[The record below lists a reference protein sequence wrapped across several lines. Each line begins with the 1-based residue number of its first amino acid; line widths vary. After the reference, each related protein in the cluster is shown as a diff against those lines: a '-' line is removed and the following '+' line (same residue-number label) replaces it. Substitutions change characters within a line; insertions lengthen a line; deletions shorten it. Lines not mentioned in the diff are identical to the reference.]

1 MNQSL
6 QSIIQALDPRPM
18 VQVVIITAGGQKY
31 ALLGP
36 VIEDREDVTEIE
48 FGDLIPMQ
56 VAAKM
61 LSGDHREWLGTD
73 LQ

>member
-1 MNQSL
+1 MTTSL

-31 ALLGP
+31 ALIGP
-36 VIEDREDVTEIE
+36 VIACSEVTEIE

>member
-1 MNQSL
+1 MTTSL

-36 VIEDREDVTEIE
+36 
-48 FGDLIPMQ
+48 
-56 VAAKM
+56 
-61 LSGDHREWLGTD
+61 
-73 LQ
+73 

>member
-1 MNQSL
+1 MTTSL

-36 VIEDREDVTEIE
+36 VIEDREEVTEIE